1 MRPPQPALYGRAQ
14 VSAPPIGISAPPVG
28 VSASPISP
36 SDAAMSTPPMS
47 TPPTGLQG
55 AAPRYSDLVS
65 MPGQAAPPVPARKN
79 RRPLVIALVVAAVL
93 VLLAIAGTGV
103 VMALNNAGA
112 STFAVNSCVKKD
124 GSAAVKASC
133 SDGGAYTIVSK
144 VDRQEDCPDPNQPFV
159 VLEHRGEKDQVLCL
173 RPASQK

>member
-1 MRPPQPALYGRAQ
+1 MRQPQPGVYGRAQ

-28 VSASPISP
+28 VSAPPISP
-36 SDAAMSTPPMS
+36 PDAAPHY
-47 TPPTGLQG
+47 
-55 AAPRYSDLVS
+55 RDLVS
-65 MPGQAAPPVPARKN
+65 TPAQAAPPVPARKN
-79 RRPLVIALVVAAVL
+79 RRPLVIALVVTAVL

-112 STFAVNSCVKKD
+112 STFAVNSCVKKE

-173 RPASQK
+173 RPANQK